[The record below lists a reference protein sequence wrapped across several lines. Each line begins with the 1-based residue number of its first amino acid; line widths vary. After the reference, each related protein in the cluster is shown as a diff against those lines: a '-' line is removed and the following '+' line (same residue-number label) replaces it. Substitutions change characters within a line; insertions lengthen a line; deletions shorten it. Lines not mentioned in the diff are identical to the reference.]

1 MEVLIAEDDYISRS
15 LLKKM
20 LTEMGHDV
28 VETENG
34 EAAWEQLQKTPLQ
47 IVITDWMMPK
57 MDGLQLCHK
66 IRSASFDSYIYII
79 MLTAKD
85 RKKDLVEVFESGAD
99 DYIPKPFDPEE
110 LRARVM
116 TGIRVINLENDYSNM
131 ANTLIESR
139 NKLRIVLDSL
149 KEEIVSIDRETVIVS
164 VNRAFVRRLGCR
176 PEEVVG
182 KYCFEENTKDDI
194 PLCHPKI
201 KKMVMALFDTGESQN
216 MLLSESDADGNETHR
231 QFTCLPILDENKTIF
246 QAVLVSQDIT
256 ENLRKTKEI
265 QSLNDQLMET
275 TSQVEAKNN
284 KLENTLKRLEETQ
297 TQMLQSEK
305 MASIGQLAAGVAHE
319 INNPTGFVSSNLKTL
334 KDYQEDIS
342 GLIGKYQEIIEKA
355 QGEIDNNQL
364 PKEIQSVVQEV
375 VELEKDIDIE
385 FLMEDIS
392 DLIGDCREGTD
403 RIKKIV
409 MDLKDFAHPGEDK
422 VQSIDINK
430 GLDST
435 LNVVNN
441 EVKYKATV
449 HKKYGDIPTIKGYPQ
464 QLNQVFMNILVNAAQ
479 AIDKKGEIY
488 LETALDG
495 NDVVIT
501 ISDTGCGISEDNL
514 SKIFDPFFTTKDVGK
529 GTGLG
534 MNIAYNIIQK
544 HNGKVDVTSKVGE
557 GTQFTIKIP
566 SEREE
571 GADVH
576 GT

>member
-1 MEVLIAEDDYISRS
+1 MEVLIAEDDYISRN

-20 LTEMGHDV
+20 LIEMGHEV
-28 VETENG
+28 IETENG
-34 EAAWEQLQKTPLQ
+34 EAAWEQLKKKPRQ
-47 IVITDWMMPK
+47 IVITDWMMPQ
-57 MDGLQLCHK
+57 MDGLQLCNK

-116 TGIRVINLENDYSNM
+116 TGIRVINLENNYNNM

-139 NKLRIVLDSL
+139 NKLRIVIDSM
-149 KEEIVSIDRETVIVS
+149 KEEIVSIDRETTIVS
-164 VNRAFVRRLGCR
+164 VNNAFVKRLGCR

-182 KYCFEENTKDDI
+182 KACFAESTKENI

-201 KKMVMALFDTGESQN
+201 KDMVLSLFDSGESQN
-216 MLLSESDADGNETHR
+216 MLLSENDLNGKQTHR
-231 QFTCLPILDENKTIF
+231 QVTCLPILDENGKIF
-246 QAVLVSQDIT
+246 QAVVVSQDIT
-256 ENLRKTKEI
+256 ESRRKTKEI
-265 QSLNDQLMET
+265 QVLNEQLMET
-275 TSQVEAKNN
+275 TSQVEAKNL

-334 KDYQEDIS
+334 KDYQEDI
-342 GLIGKYQEIIEKA
+342 GELIEKYQDIIAKT
-355 QGEIDNNQL
+355 QGDDVNNQL
-364 PKEIQSVVQEV
+364 PNEIQASIQEV
-375 VELEKDIDIE
+375 VALEKDIDIE
-385 FLMEDIS
+385 FLMEDIT

-441 EVKYKATV
+441 EVKYKASV
-449 HKKYGDIPTIKGYPQ
+449 HKEYGDIPTIKGYPQ

-479 AIDKKGEIY
+479 AIDKKGDIY
-488 LETALDG
+488 LKTAIEGDH
-495 NDVVIT
+495 VVVL

-544 HNGKVDVTSKVGE
+544 HNGTIDVDSTVGE
-557 GTQFTIKIP
+557 GTQFTIRIP
-566 SEREE
+566 SENGEIIDE
-571 GADVH
+571 NC
-576 GT
+576 T